1 MNRKY
6 SALRFNFS
14 LSHIPSILSSA
25 VLIVLVLGM
34 SSCNTGTK
42 GRYKFQS
49 ESIHWMQF
57 RGPNSSGIAPENA
70 NPPIY
75 FSADTNLLWKTEM
88 MQGWSSPCIVNDK
101 IFLTGFNESDSLLYT
116 FAIGREKG
124 EILWKES
131 VTPHNFFEIMAV
143 GSYASPTV
151 ASDGKN
157 IFACFPNYGLIAYD
171 VNGAKLWDYQYDETY
186 DREGGAMSPLVHDS
200 IIIMNI
206 NTKDDP
212 RILALSCQTGNTI
225 WMVSHPEHQGASYSG
240 PATPLIWHDKLIIH
254 RWNEII
260 AFNLSNGEAKWW
272 LNTPS
277 KGIASPVIQDDVLF
291 VNTWT
296 NFGDKLMR
304 DSRMSFDELVSDY
317 DINANMKIEKDE
329 FPDDLMMMQRP
340 ESSDLP
346 DISMTIKDDRF
357 WAWFDENGDGAFDES
372 EWNGMFEWT
381 YSTFGIHGMLALPL
395 DGSGERPVTDI
406 KWKVNEDSPE
416 TPSPLV
422 VNENVLFVK
431 NGGIM
436 TVINQKTGEV
446 VHKARIDAAGSY
458 LSSPMLAGNRI
469 YMCSYNGTV
478 TVLSADDFNV
488 LANNRLK
495 EKIGA
500 SPVAVDDVLYVRT
513 DKHLYAFRDQ

>member
-1 MNRKY
+1 MKRNHPY
-6 SALRFNFS
+6 IRFNVSFS
-14 LSHIPSILSSA
+14 IQPFLLYTTVCIAVLLFLSSCDR
-25 VLIVLVLGM
+25 GF
-34 SSCNTGTK
+34 S
-42 GRYKFQS
+42 GRYKFQP
-49 ESIHWMQF
+49 ESLYWLQF
-57 RGPNSSGIAPENA
+57 RGPNGSGIAPENA
-70 NPPIY
+70 DPPVH
-75 FSADTNLLWKTEM
+75 FKADSNLLWKTEILP
-88 MQGWSSPCIVNDK
+88 GWSSPCIVNDK
-101 IFLTGFNESDSLLYT
+101 VFLTGFNESDSLLYT

-124 EILWKES
+124 EILWKDS

-171 VNGAKLWDYQYDETY
+171 VNGAKLWDYQYDETFG
-186 DREGGAMSPLVHDS
+186 REGGASSPLVLDS

-206 NTKDDP
+206 NTEKDP

-225 WMVSHPEHQGASYSG
+225 WMVSHPEHQGASHSG
-240 PATPLIWHDKLIIH
+240 PATPLIWHDELIIH

-260 AFNLSNGEAKWW
+260 ALNLSDGEVKWW

-277 KGIASPVIQDDVLF
+277 KGISSPVIQDDVLF

-296 NFGDKLMR
+296 NFGDKLTR
-304 DSRMSFDELVSDY
+304 DSQISFDELVSDY

-329 FPDDLMMMQRP
+329 FSDSVMILQRP
-340 ESSDLP
+340 GSSDLP
-346 DISMTIKDDRF
+346 DNSLSAKDDLI
-357 WAWFDENGDGAFDES
+357 WAMFDENEDGSFDES
-372 EWNGMFEWT
+372 EWNGMWEWA
-381 YSTFGIHGMLALPL
+381 YSAFGIHGMLALPL

-416 TPSPLV
+416 VPSPLV
-422 VNENVLFVK
+422 VNENVLFIE
-431 NGGIM
+431 NGGTM
-436 TVINQKTGEV
+436 TVINRETGEV
-446 VHKARIDAAGSY
+446 VHKDRIGAPGSY

-469 YMCSYNGTV
+469 YTCSYNGTV
-478 TVLSADDFNV
+478 TVLSADDFSI
-488 LANNRLK
+488 LAQNKLK

-513 DKHLYAFRDQ
+513 DKHLYAFRGQ